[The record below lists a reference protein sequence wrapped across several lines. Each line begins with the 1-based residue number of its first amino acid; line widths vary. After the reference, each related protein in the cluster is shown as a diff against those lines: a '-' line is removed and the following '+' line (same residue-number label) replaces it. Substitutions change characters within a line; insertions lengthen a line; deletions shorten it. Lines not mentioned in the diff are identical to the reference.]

1 MLYRRKNIQSY
12 MPYSRGQYGGE
23 DRSNE
28 AIRSEEYRGRMQQA
42 AKNQVTNTEARSK
55 KKEND
60 IQEQRRLLE
69 EYKIRKRTAAEREK
83 RILGHESK
91 QR

>member
-1 MLYRRKNIQSY
+1 MCQSY
-12 MPYSRGQYGGE
+12 MPYSSGQYGGE

-55 KKEND
+55 KKEDD
-60 IQEQRRLLE
+60 IQEQRRLL
-69 EYKIRKRTAAEREK
+69 KN
-83 RILGHESK
+83 
-91 QR
+91 

>member
-1 MLYRRKNIQSY
+1 
-12 MPYSRGQYGGE
+12 
-23 DRSNE
+23 
-28 AIRSEEYRGRMQQA
+28 MQQA

-69 EYKIRKRTAAEREK
+69 ELRSEKERLLKEKKEFWDMIEAEMKRVPMAMQLHLERGPGIF
-83 RILGHESK
+83 R
-91 QR
+91 R